1 MFLMWRGQSGYLGIW
16 RIGTHTNIHPIIF
29 ILPWLLG
36 CSLNGFG
43 GVFWN
48 CVCAISNRETQHA
61 LRLHVF
67 SKTLDTLVFPPSFR
81 LVLFVTHAIT
91 RITHIRTKLNLCFCD
106 QYEWPYSLIWP
117 NGYIALCCVLAT
129 YRTDLPPPP
138 PL

>member
-48 CVCAISNRETQHA
+48 CVCVPYRIGKRNMLCAYTSFLKLLTH
-61 LRLHVF
+61 L
-67 SKTLDTLVFPPSFR
+67 SSPSFH